1 MPMEPIHVG
10 EAGEPAV
17 VEGVKGEWR
26 VDPAYLDDG
35 FKGRTA
41 LLSPFDRLIHDRV
54 RTEELFEFEYTLEM
68 YKPAAKRRW
77 GYFAL
82 PILHGDRLVGK
93 LDAIADRKAS
103 VLRVNAIHED
113 VSFSR
118 AMTTAVRK
126 EIEDLAALARARRAM
141 TSRRPERSQLR
152 RLRAKGRSMQK
163 ITTWLWFDT
172 EAEEAA
178 TFYTSVFP
186 DARITDV
193 SHYGAAGP
201 RPEGMVMTVGFEL
214 FGREFYALNG
224 GSNAKIEGP
233 GISFMVECESQEE
246 VDRYWSKLADGGQE
260 IACGWVTDRY
270 GLAWQIIPRRLMELQ
285 ADPDREKAQRAMA
298 AMLKMTKIEIDE
310 LERAAAD

>member
-1 MPMEPIHVG
+1 
-10 EAGEPAV
+10 
-17 VEGVKGEWR
+17 
-26 VDPAYLDDG
+26 
-35 FKGRTA
+35 
-41 LLSPFDRLIHDRV
+41 
-54 RTEELFEFEYTLEM
+54 
-68 YKPAAKRRW
+68 
-77 GYFAL
+77 
-82 PILHGDRLVGK
+82 
-93 LDAIADRKAS
+93 
-103 VLRVNAIHED
+103 
-113 VSFSR
+113 
-118 AMTTAVRK
+118 
-126 EIEDLAALARARRAM
+126 
-141 TSRRPERSQLR
+141 
-152 RLRAKGRSMQK
+152 MQK

-193 SHYGAAGP
+193 SHYGAAGL

-233 GISFMVECESQEE
+233 GISLMVECESQEE
-246 VDRYWSKLADGGQE
+246 VDRYWSRLADRGQE

-285 ADPDREKAQRAMA
+285 ADPDREKAQRVMA